1 MEIYKRIE
9 GFEHNYMV
17 SNYGNVK
24 TLGNGKSTC
33 PLYNSER
40 QLTKRKKSNGYF
52 QVKLFKNG
60 NRHHIGIH
68 RLVALAFLPND
79 ENKKE
84 VNHKDCNKENN
95 NVSNLEWCTSR
106 ENKIHAS
113 INGRLS
119 IKKGAENKQSKKVN
133 QYTLDNAFV
142 QSFASAGEAS
152 RVLGISKQCVI
163 MCCNGK
169 IKTTSKMILKYA

>member
-40 QLTKRKKSNGYF
+40 QLTKRKKSNGYL
-52 QVKLFKNG
+52 QVKLFKDGKRN
-60 NRHHIGIH
+60 HIGIH
-68 RLVALAFLPND
+68 RLVAFAFLPND

-95 NVSNLEWCTSR
+95 NVSNLEWCTSS
-106 ENKIHAS
+106 ENKLHYSRNVGYPLPNKKKVVQLSISNEIIKIHNSIQDAQRDTGADRAS
-113 INGRLS
+113 IRNVCNFTQ
-119 IKKGAENKQSKKVN
+119 KTAKGYKWQW
-133 QYTLDNAFV
+133 
-142 QSFASAGEAS
+142 AS
-152 RVLGISKQCVI
+152 L
-163 MCCNGK
+163 
-169 IKTTSKMILKYA
+169 